1 MFTRITGLFIVPIWF
16 AAMGWLVMHDVWPRL
31 AAHDPPPLTITDW
44 LKTDGKQSQYDIL
57 DINGHSIGTIWSTF
71 MIDEGVSATR
81 DDFVYIEKLPLPV
94 APLAVSVTSVF
105 TATGLLDEFTVGFSN
120 FAGTVTLHGERFH
133 SSFSFTLDGTVTG
146 RNIQTRF
153 KLPLTEAGLLTN
165 AFQPF
170 SQLANLSVGQTWRM
184 QTYNPIAAVTGMGER
199 FLDMLVTVT
208 NREKRTTESGPRDCY
223 VIESKYAKAWIDDH
237 GIVHE
242 QEIALPVVGKL
253 RIVRQTTYH
262 EQARIDAKKSSSQ
275 LRTMPP

>member
-1 MFTRITGLFIVPIWF
+1 MFTRITGLLIVPIWF

-31 AAHDPPPLTITDW
+31 AAHDPPPLTITNW

-57 DINGHSIGTIWSTF
+57 DTYGHSMGSIWSTF

-81 DDFVYIEKLPLPV
+81 DDYAYIERFPLPV
-94 APLAVSVTSVF
+94 TPLAVSVTSVF
-105 TATGLLDEFTVGFSN
+105 TATGQLDEFSVRLDN
-120 FAGTVTLHGERFH
+120 FAGELTLHGERFH
-133 SSFSFTLDGTVTG
+133 SSFSFTLDGSVAG

-153 KLPLTEAGLLTN
+153 KLPLTEAGLLTS

-208 NREKRTTESGPRDCY
+208 SREKRITESGLRDCY
-223 VIESKYAKAWIDDH
+223 MVESKYAKAWIDEN
-237 GIVHE
+237 GVVHE
-242 QEIALPVVGKL
+242 QEIDLPVVGKM
-253 RIVRQTTYH
+253 RIVRRAEYD
-262 EQARIDAKKSSSQ
+262 EQARRDTKKASAH
-275 LRTMPP
+275 LRSRP